1 MKKILYTASRMSHI
15 TNFHLPYIEYFK
27 SNGDEVHVLTQ
38 GSYNL
43 DVDKIY
49 DIDFEKKITSF
60 KNIRTIFKIK
70 KILEEEKYDLIITN
84 TTLCS
89 FLIRV
94 AKQISKVKNY
104 GKLVNIVHGYLFSSN
119 TSFLKKS
126 IYIFLEKICKKSTDK
141 LLTMNKEDYDLAV
154 KYSLCNYDIV
164 NINGIGLPKPPIFQQ
179 ETRLSVRSFYSVNDD
194 EILLCYVGELSK
206 RKNQLFLI
214 ENIEQ
219 ISKVFPKFKLILAG
233 NGDLFD
239 FYKSEIERLRLQDK
253 VILAGHVNNAKQLI
267 YSSDII
273 ISSSN
278 SEGLPFNIMEAMSI
292 GIPVIASRIKGHTD
306 LIIDGYNGY
315 LFDLNKDSFESKLKS
330 LKENLD
336 IEELRNNE
344 KSDIKKFMLDSVF
357 DDNIILIDI

>member
-164 NINGIGLPKPPIFQQ
+164 NINGIGLP
-179 ETRLSVRSFYSVNDD
+179 
-194 EILLCYVGELSK
+194 
-206 RKNQLFLI
+206 
-214 ENIEQ
+214 
-219 ISKVFPKFKLILAG
+219 
-233 NGDLFD
+233 
-239 FYKSEIERLRLQDK
+239 
-253 VILAGHVNNAKQLI
+253 
-267 YSSDII
+267 
-273 ISSSN
+273 
-278 SEGLPFNIMEAMSI
+278 
-292 GIPVIASRIKGHTD
+292 
-306 LIIDGYNGY
+306 
-315 LFDLNKDSFESKLKS
+315 
-330 LKENLD
+330 
-336 IEELRNNE
+336 
-344 KSDIKKFMLDSVF
+344 
-357 DDNIILIDI
+357 

>member
-1 MKKILYTASRMSHI
+1 MKKILYAASRMSHI

-49 DIDFEKKITSF
+49 DID
-60 KNIRTIFKIK
+60 FKIK

-104 GKLVNIVHGYLFSSN
+104 GKLVNIVHGYLFSNN
-119 TSFLKKS
+119 TKFLKKS
-126 IYIFLEKICKKSTDK
+126 IYILLEKMCKKSTDK

-154 KYSLCNYDIV
+154 KYSLCNYNIV
-164 NINGIGLPKPPIFQQ
+164 NINGIGLPKPRIFQQ
-179 ETRLSVRSFYSVNDD
+179 ETRLSLRSFYSVNDD
-194 EILLCYVGELSK
+194 ETLLSYVGELSK

-219 ISKVFPKFKLILAG
+219 ISKVFWQEMEIYLIFI
-233 NGDLFD
+233 NQ
-239 FYKSEIERLRLQDK
+239 K
-253 VILAGHVNNAKQLI
+253 
-267 YSSDII
+267 
-273 ISSSN
+273 
-278 SEGLPFNIMEAMSI
+278 
-292 GIPVIASRIKGHTD
+292 
-306 LIIDGYNGY
+306 
-315 LFDLNKDSFESKLKS
+315 
-330 LKENLD
+330 
-336 IEELRNNE
+336 
-344 KSDIKKFMLDSVF
+344 
-357 DDNIILIDI
+357 

>member
-1 MKKILYTASRMSHI
+1 MKKILYAASRMSHI
-15 TNFHLPYIEYFK
+15 TNFHLPYIDYFK

-38 GSYNL
+38 GSGNL
-43 DVDKIY
+43 DIDKIY
-49 DIDFEKKITSF
+49 DIDFEKKIMSF
-60 KNIRTIFKIK
+60 KNIRTIWKIK

-94 AKQISKVKNY
+94 AKQISKVKNH
-104 GKLVNIVHGYLFSSN
+104 GKLINIVHGYLFSNN
-119 TSFLKKS
+119 TSFFKKT
-126 IYIFLEKICKKSTDK
+126 IYILVEKMCKKSTDR
-141 LLTMNKEDYDLAV
+141 LLTMNKEDYEIAV
-154 KYSLCNYDIV
+154 KYRLCNYDIF
-164 NINGIGLPKPPIFQQ
+164 NINGMGIPKPPTFSQ
-179 ETRLSVRSFYSVNDD
+179 EVRSSVRSFYSVDGD
-194 EILLCYVGELSK
+194 EILFTYIGELSK
-206 RKNQLFLI
+206 RKNQIFLF

-219 ISKVFPKFKLILAG
+219 ISKIFPRFKLILAG

-273 ISSSN
+273 ISSSK

-315 LFDLNKDSFESKLKS
+315 LFDLNKDSFETKLKI
-330 LKENLD
+330 LKEKLD
-336 IEELRNNE
+336 IEELKNNE
-344 KSDIKKFMLDSVF
+344 KSDIKKFILDSVF